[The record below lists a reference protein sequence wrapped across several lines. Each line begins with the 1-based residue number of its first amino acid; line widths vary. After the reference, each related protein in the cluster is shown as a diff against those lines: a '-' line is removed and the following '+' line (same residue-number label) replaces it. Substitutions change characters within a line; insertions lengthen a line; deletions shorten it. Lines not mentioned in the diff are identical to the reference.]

1 MSDTHPTPRRA
12 LITGGA
18 SGFGLGTAR
27 ALLARGAQVAL
38 GDSDSAR
45 LHQAAQS
52 LASDKVLP
60 LELDVTANTSVEA
73 AVGAPPAPVSAA

>member
-1 MSDTHPTPRRA
+1 MSETHPTPRRA

-38 GDSDSAR
+38 GDIDSTR

-52 LASDKVLP
+52 LGSDKVLS
-60 LELDVTANTSVEA
+60 NKYCEA
-73 AVGAPPAPVSAA
+73 FQPRTQLFQVVV